1 MKRSFDIV
9 VSFTFLLLTLPFL
22 LIISLAIVINSKGG
36 VLFKQNRVGIYGKE
50 FPIYK
55 FRSMIPDAESRGPY
69 YTAKGDKRITRV
81 GAFLRKT
88 SLDELPQL
96 INVLKG
102 DMSLVGPR
110 PDLQAQK
117 EFYSDAE
124 WEMRHRVRPG
134 ITGYAQATLRSDAT
148 IEQRKELDLNYVKE
162 CSFSFDIK
170 IIFLTAKQVVKRG
183 SY

>member
-1 MKRSFDIV
+1 MKRSFDVIV
-9 VSFTFLLLTLPFL
+9 SLTFLLLTSPFL
-22 LIISLAIVINSKGG
+22 LIISVAIALNSKGG
-36 VLFKQNRVGIYGKE
+36 VLFKQNRVGIRGKE

-55 FRSMIPDAESRGPY
+55 FRSMISGAEARGPY
-69 YTAKGDKRITRV
+69 FTSKGDKRITKV

-96 INVLKG
+96 FNVLKG

-117 EFYSDAE
+117 EFYSEEE
-124 WEMRHRVRPG
+124 WVMRHQVRPG

-162 CSFSFDIK
+162 RNFLFDLRIM
-170 IIFLTAKQVVKRG
+170 FLTVKQVVKRG